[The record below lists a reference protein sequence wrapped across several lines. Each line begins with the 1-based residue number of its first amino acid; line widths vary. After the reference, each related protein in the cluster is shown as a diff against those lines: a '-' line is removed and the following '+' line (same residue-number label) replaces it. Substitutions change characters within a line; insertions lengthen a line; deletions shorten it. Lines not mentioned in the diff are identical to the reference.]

1 MSTSITTK
9 WKTQWRK
16 CALLKYHITWSIS
29 NLQHP
34 DNASVGHRTLISCI
48 DKIAFTYALLLS
60 HIVLTFKSVFRML
73 TAVNSYQNCP
83 SFSRGGFRHLAS
95 IEICFVVIRLVSA
108 DLLSVF
114 TNASD
119 WPAPFKANDAFYLDV
134 YLGAV
139 HSSQSAGGNNKNSVN
154 ECACLH
160 TRRALQRKIWYL
172 QRQSYLS

>member
-1 MSTSITTK
+1 MPS
-9 WKTQWRK
+9 
-16 CALLKYHITWSIS
+16 HI
-29 NLQHP
+29 
-34 DNASVGHRTLISCI
+34 
-48 DKIAFTYALLLS
+48 YALLLS
-60 HIVLTFKSVFRML
+60 HIVTVLTFKSVFRML

-139 HSSQSAGGNNKNSVN
+139 HSSQSAGGNNKKASMNVHVYTHVVHFSAKSDIYKDNHIYHKIYNRAFVN
-154 ECACLH
+154 IFYFFLNYFLMIMILVYDILWLNCNHLPA
-160 TRRALQRKIWYL
+160 Y
-172 QRQSYLS
+172 